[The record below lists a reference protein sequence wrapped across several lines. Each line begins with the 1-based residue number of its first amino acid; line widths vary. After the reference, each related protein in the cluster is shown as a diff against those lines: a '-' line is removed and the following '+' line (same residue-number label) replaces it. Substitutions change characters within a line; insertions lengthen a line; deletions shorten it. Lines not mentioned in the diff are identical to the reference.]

1 MIGIL
6 GLVVFGILFYTA
18 GRDKLVG
25 ETVLVSGFT
34 SNGTAS
40 GKVLVQVPFVRGL
53 PTTETISVVV
63 DTNQDG
69 KFTADENLISEFP
82 VMPKADWRNGYYAVS
97 DDSITSGM
105 KAQVTIGGK
114 NYVATVDTKIVEVGP
129 VFDLGTVTDPENSM
143 KGWGMSIAYAQD
155 NSVEITQEGV
165 PDLSQRTG
173 ECAPTAAT
181 NSLISLV
188 ARNGGEDLI
197 PGDPLDFIENLKRHM
212 NWTPEN
218 GVPPGDFVAG
228 KNRWA
233 AAAGVPIRT
242 TQVGDTHGVT
252 TINAIRGALQN
263 GDAVELRIKFADSAG
278 SQVVGGHMVTVVGI
292 HQAEGQTYIDIND
305 PGTPDSGTETV
316 EIRGN
321 QIVNYGPWEG
331 LTLLSWGFVQTW
343 EGHPTGELLDTM
355 TDEEINSIRQF
366 VGETPQLMVIEY
378 NGKYL
383 PISQVIVESES
394 GCDGGENHWHAAS
407 GVVIATDGTPVPDP
421 GPQCGYGKVSDR
433 PSINIDAPNNND

>member
-1 MIGIL
+1 M
-6 GLVVFGILFYTA
+6 VFGILFYTA

-25 ETVLVSGFT
+25 ETILVSSFT
-34 SNGTAS
+34 SDGTAS

-155 NSVEITQEGV
+155 NSVEINQEGV

-188 ARNGGEDLI
+188 ARNGGGDLI
-197 PGDPLDFIENLKRHM
+197 PGDPL
-212 NWTPEN
+212 
-218 GVPPGDFVAG
+218 
-228 KNRWA
+228 
-233 AAAGVPIRT
+233 
-242 TQVGDTHGVT
+242 
-252 TINAIRGALQN
+252 
-263 GDAVELRIKFADSAG
+263 
-278 SQVVGGHMVTVVGI
+278 
-292 HQAEGQTYIDIND
+292 
-305 PGTPDSGTETV
+305 
-316 EIRGN
+316 
-321 QIVNYGPWEG
+321 
-331 LTLLSWGFVQTW
+331 GFL
-343 EGHPTGELLDTM
+343 EK
-355 TDEEINSIRQF
+355 I
-366 VGETPQLMVIEY
+366 
-378 NGKYL
+378 
-383 PISQVIVESES
+383 
-394 GCDGGENHWHAAS
+394 
-407 GVVIATDGTPVPDP
+407 
-421 GPQCGYGKVSDR
+421 
-433 PSINIDAPNNND
+433 